1 MAVFTW
7 KQAFAPLP
15 SRRCPCSTTRG
26 FGIIKQ
32 KQRSSSSKTAC
43 GMYPIIWLPI
53 QKLTIGHVFLS
64 EALFWPEWRV
74 NLKGCDVAKI
84 LSGRACSHKENRRDS
99 TKARRA
105 NPSYWCSSSVK
116 HGVDL
121 SAEVLLCFF
130 PHSFMFCSFFIPIR
144 EIRGLITS
152 NHMGWYGWGTMGMG
166 SHEAV
171 RAMSYLCTRNQE
183 EKKIRI
189 LGR

>member
-15 SRRCPCSTTRG
+15 SRRSPCSTTRG

-32 KQRSSSSKTAC
+32 KHHSLRSLKNSLRTVSDYLIT
-43 GMYPIIWLPI
+43 YLI
-53 QKLTIGHVFLS
+53 QKLARGHVFLS

-105 NPSYWCSSSVK
+105 NPSYW
-116 HGVDL
+116 GFY
-121 SAEVLLCFF
+121 CFCLTQ
-130 PHSFMFCSFFIPIR
+130 SFMFFQRTQMRVVLIDLI
-144 EIRGLITS
+144 EIERYEWRCI
-152 NHMGWYGWGTMGMG
+152 
-166 SHEAV
+166 
-171 RAMSYLCTRNQE
+171 
-183 EKKIRI
+183 
-189 LGR
+189 